1 MGTIFFLTEVHMWAP
16 PGLVRLN
23 PHTLFLEISSV
34 LKPLPMPLL
43 NFANNMS
50 QQNKVLLGESE
61 GQKHSKQVEGSRA
74 SQSYTKSRKENKIK
88 LL

>member
-1 MGTIFFLTEVHMWAP
+1 MWAP

-43 NFANNMS
+43 NFANNIS
-50 QQNKVLLGESE
+50 HSRIKYCLGRVKGRST
-61 GQKHSKQVEGSRA
+61 VSR
-74 SQSYTKSRKENKIK
+74 
-88 LL
+88 